1 MIDFNLTEE
10 QQMLR
15 DVVQRY
21 VRDHYDL
28 ERHRKS
34 AASSDGFQRSHWKTF
49 AELGWLGLSLDEEVG
64 GLGCSFLEVAI
75 VMEEFGRGL
84 VLEPFLPT
92 AVLCAHLL
100 DRAGGGARGK
110 EILRELSAGKMF
122 LALAHVESGAGF
134 DIACV
139 NDTVARRSAQGY
151 RLEGVKTLVLGG
163 PSADQLIVSARIEDD
178 AQGRFGLFLVDPYAP
193 GVTMSH
199 YPLLDFTRASDVT
212 LCQVEVGPDAM
223 LAGPDDGL
231 RVLDEAVDLA
241 TLATV
246 AEALGCMEAIL
257 QLCSDYLKTRVQFG
271 KPLGQFQASQHR
283 MAEMFIEAQ
292 ETRSILL
299 QGITSLG
306 QGEQARRT
314 AVSAAKAY
322 AGQAAKIIGTL
333 GVQLHGGIGVTV
345 EAPVGHY
352 YKKLVMFEKLFGD
365 TDYHVERFAAAM
377 N

>member
-1 MIDFNLTEE
+1 VIDFNLTEE

-15 DVVQRY
+15 DVVQRF

-34 AASSDGFQRSHWKTF
+34 AASSEGFQRDHWKSF
-49 AELGWLGLSLDEEVG
+49 AELGWLGLALEEEVG

-100 DRAGGGARGK
+100 DRAGGGGK
-110 EILRELSAGKMF
+110 DMLRELTAGKML
-122 LALAHVESGAGF
+122 LALAHAESGAGF
-134 DIACV
+134 DLSSV
-139 NDTVARRSAQGY
+139 NHTVAQRHAQGY
-151 RLEGVKTLVLGG
+151 RLDGVKTLVLGG
-163 PSADQLIVSARIEDD
+163 LSADQLIVSARIAED
-178 AQGRFGLFLVDPYAP
+178 ARGRFGLFLVDPQAP
-193 GVTMSH
+193 GVTMRH
-199 YPLLDFTRASDVT
+199 YPLLDFTRASDIT
-212 LCQVEVGPDAM
+212 LRSVEVGPSAL
-223 LAGPDDGL
+223 LAGPDESL
-231 RVLDEAVDLA
+231 AVLEEAVDLA

-246 AEALGCMEAIL
+246 AEALGCMETIL
-257 QLCSDYLKTRVQFG
+257 QLCTDYLKTRVQFG

-306 QGEQARRT
+306 QGDQVRRA

-333 GVQLHGGIGVTV
+333 GVQLHGGIGVTE